1 VRATEGGAFAWDF
14 PAVLQVGALL
24 GADLPL
30 LADLLGEVEGFVL
43 RAWQK
48 E

>member
-1 VRATEGGAFAWDF
+1 
-14 PAVLQVGALL
+14 L

-30 LADLLGEVEGFVL
+30 LADLLAEVEGFVL